1 MFVVR
6 MYPLDVV
13 PTDSSDGAVL
23 LSRLPYFGNP
33 HSRRRSRSRRERFA
47 VLHAGVGR
55 NDNVRRTEGLLPGV
69 PPIFY
74 IALVFVYIP
83 FPLHLPRTACMRAI
97 VRKAGAVLY

>member
-23 LSRLPYFGNP
+23 PSRLPYFGNP

-47 VLHAGVGR
+47 VLHAGVGCSPR
-55 NDNVRRTEGLLPGV
+55 N
-69 PPIFY
+69 
-74 IALVFVYIP
+74 
-83 FPLHLPRTACMRAI
+83 RTAHGSSYNKAARAPF
-97 VRKAGAVLY
+97 Y

>member
-23 LSRLPYFGNP
+23 PSRLPYFGNP

-55 NDNVRRTEGLLPGV
+55 NETYGV
-69 PPIFY
+69 
-74 IALVFVYIP
+74 
-83 FPLHLPRTACMRAI
+83 RAI
-97 VRKAGAVLY
+97 VRSAGAVLY

>member
-1 MFVVR
+1 MSFACCRMFVVR
-6 MYPLDVV
+6 MYPLDAV

-55 NDNVRRTEGLLPGV
+55 NDNVRR
-69 PPIFY
+69 
-74 IALVFVYIP
+74 
-83 FPLHLPRTACMRAI
+83 ACDCTKGGRCAI
-97 VRKAGAVLY
+97 LAI